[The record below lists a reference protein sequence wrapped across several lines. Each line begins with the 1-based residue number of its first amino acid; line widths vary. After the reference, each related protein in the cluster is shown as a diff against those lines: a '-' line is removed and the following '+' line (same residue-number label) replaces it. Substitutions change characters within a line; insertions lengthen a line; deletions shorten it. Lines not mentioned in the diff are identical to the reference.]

1 MSTKGKMTGPMFRL
15 PFLYFL
21 FYWILGRNGFV
32 TLKIILLFLIHLPC
46 LLLELVLYVVV
57 FCLYD
62 APSLVV
68 VRIVRLDE
76 NGTLVVLR

>member
-32 TLKIILLFLIHLPC
+32 TENYSFIFNTFALFVVGTCLVCCC
-46 LLLELVLYVVV
+46 LL
-57 FCLYD
+57 
-62 APSLVV
+62 S
-68 VRIVRLDE
+68 I
-76 NGTLVVLR
+76 